1 MSRFKDREW
10 NLPDQIQWAQVPVAV
25 LMDIRD
31 ELRAVRR
38 ALDPLHRLNCPDF
51 LRIPRTLGAIKTNTT
66 KAKRKP
72 KNGGTK

>member
-1 MSRFKDREW
+1 MARHKDANW
-10 NLPDQIQWAQVPVAV
+10 NLSDPIRWDQVPMAL

-31 ELRAVRR
+31 ELRAVRN

-72 KNGGTK
+72 KP